1 MKYLEPRRMTYCA
14 YKTARDLGCEELQD
28 NKKETE
34 SAQFHLYS
42 DKKHFVA
49 SWWNFALV

>member
-28 NKKETE
+28 KKKKPSPHNFT
-34 SAQFHLYS
+34 YTVT
-42 DKKHFVA
+42 KHFVA
-49 SWWNFALV
+49 S